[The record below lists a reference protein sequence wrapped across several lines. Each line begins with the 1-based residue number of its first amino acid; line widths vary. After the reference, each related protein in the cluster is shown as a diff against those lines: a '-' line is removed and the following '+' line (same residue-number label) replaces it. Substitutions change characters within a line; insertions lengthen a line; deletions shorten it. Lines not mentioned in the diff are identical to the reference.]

1 MEKQEKIKILYVDD
15 EINNLTGFK
24 ASFRMN
30 YTIMIAVNAT
40 DAMQHLSAHPDIRV
54 IFCDQRM
61 PGKTGVQFFEEI
73 RSRYPKP
80 IRILLTGY
88 TDIDSVIDSINLGN
102 VFRYVKKPWADDD
115 ILGAINEANKFY
127 ISNSLLAVKNEELQR
142 AYNELDKFS
151 YSVTHD
157 MRGPLLSILGA
168 IEAAQH
174 MDDIGEIR
182 KMLLMM
188 NDSVRNLDDFV
199 QSIHDYYNLNRG
211 ELEIKEIDFKEM
223 VDEQIKI
230 FNFTYLMSD
239 VRFKTNIIQK
249 EVFRGDSL
257 SIKLILNNLL
267 SNAFKYQRKEN
278 QNKQVDLNILV
289 ENGLAAIDVID
300 NGVGIAENYL
310 GDIFNM
316 FFRANTQSVGSGF
329 GLYNVNAAVVKLN
342 GKITVN
348 SELNKGT
355 HFRVTIQNK

>member
-1 MEKQEKIKILYVDD
+1 
-15 EINNLTGFK
+15 
-24 ASFRMN
+24 
-30 YTIMIAVNAT
+30 MIAVNAT
-40 DAMQHLSAHPDIRV
+40 DAMQHLSSHPDIRV

-127 ISNSLLAVKNEELQR
+127 VSNSLLAVKNEELQR

-157 MRGPLLSILGA
+157 MRGPLLSVLGA

-174 MDDIGEIR
+174 MDDITEIR
-182 KMLLMM
+182 KMLMM
-188 NDSVRNLDDFV
+188 MKDSVRNLDDFI

-211 ELEIKEIDFKEM
+211 ELEIKEIDFNEL
-223 VDEQIKI
+223 VEEQIKI

-239 VRFKTNIIQK
+239 VTFNTNIIQK
-249 EVFRGDSL
+249 ETFRGDVL
-257 SIKLILNNLL
+257 SVKLILNNLL
-267 SNAFKYQRKEN
+267 SNAFKYQRKD
-278 QNKQVDLNILV
+278 NKNKTVDLNILV
-289 ENGLAAIDVID
+289 ENGFAVIDVID

-316 FFRANTQSVGSGF
+316 FFRASTQDVGSGF
-329 GLYNVNAAVVKLN
+329 GLYNVKAAVTKLN
-342 GKITVN
+342 GKITVD
-348 SELNKGT
+348 SEINKGT
-355 HFRVTIQNK
+355 HFKVLVQNK

>member
-1 MEKQEKIKILYVDD
+1 VEKQEKIKILYVDD

-30 YTIMIAVNAT
+30 YNIMIAVNAT
-40 DAMQHLSAHPDIRV
+40 DAMQHLSSHPDIRV

-127 ISNSLLAVKNEELQR
+127 VSNSLLAVKNEELQR

-157 MRGPLLSILGA
+157 MRGPLLSVLGA

-174 MDDIGEIR
+174 MDDITEIR
-182 KMLLMM
+182 KMLMM
-188 NDSVRNLDDFV
+188 MKDSVRNLDDFI

-211 ELEIKEIDFKEM
+211 ELEIKEIDFKDLVE
-223 VDEQIKI
+223 EQIKI

-239 VRFKTNIIQK
+239 VAFNTNIIQK
-249 EVFRGDSL
+249 ETFRGDVL
-257 SIKLILNNLL
+257 SVKLILNNLL
-267 SNAFKYQRKEN
+267 SNAFKYQRKD
-278 QNKQVDLNILV
+278 NKNKTVDLNILV
-289 ENGLAAIDVID
+289 ENGFAVIDVID

-316 FFRANTQSVGSGF
+316 FFRASTQDVGSGF
-329 GLYNVNAAVVKLN
+329 GLYNVKAAVTKLN
-342 GKITVN
+342 GKITVD
-348 SELNKGT
+348 SEINKGT
-355 HFRVTIQNK
+355 HFKVLVQNK

>member
-1 MEKQEKIKILYVDD
+1 MEKVEKIKILYVDD

-24 ASFRMN
+24 ASFRIDYN
-30 YTIMIAVNAT
+30 IMIAVNAT
-40 DAMQHLSAHPDIRV
+40 DAMQHLNAHPDIRV

-102 VFRYVKKPWADDD
+102 VFRYVKKPWANDD
-115 ILGAINEANKFY
+115 ILSAINEANKFY
-127 ISNSLLAVKNEELQR
+127 ISNSLLAVKNEELQI

-174 MDDIGEIR
+174 MDDIAEIR

-188 NDSVRNLDDFV
+188 NDSVRNLDVFI

-211 ELEIKEIDFKEM
+211 ELEIKEIDFKAM

-239 VRFKTNIIQK
+239 VHFNTNIIQK
-249 EVFRGDSL
+249 EVFRGDVL
-257 SIKLILNNLL
+257 SIQLILNNLL

-278 QNKQVDLNILV
+278 HDKRVDLNILV
-289 ENGLAAIDVID
+289 EKGVATIDIID
-300 NGVGIAENYL
+300 NGVGIAESYL

-316 FFRANTQSVGSGF
+316 FFRASAQNVGSGF

-348 SELNKGT
+348 SNLNKGT
-355 HFRVTIQNK
+355 HFIVTIQNK

>member
-1 MEKQEKIKILYVDD
+1 VEKQEKIKILYVDD

-30 YTIMIAVNAT
+30 YNIMIAVNAT
-40 DAMQHLSAHPDIRV
+40 DAMQHLSSHPDIRV

-127 ISNSLLAVKNEELQR
+127 VSNSLLAVKNEELQR

-157 MRGPLLSILGA
+157 MRGPLLSVLGA

-174 MDDIGEIR
+174 MDDITEIR
-182 KMLLMM
+182 KMLMM
-188 NDSVRNLDDFV
+188 MKDSVRNLDDFI

-211 ELEIKEIDFKEM
+211 ELEIKEIDFNEL

-239 VRFKTNIIQK
+239 VTFNTNIIQK
-249 EVFRGDSL
+249 ETFRGDVL
-257 SIKLILNNLL
+257 SVKLILNNLL
-267 SNAFKYQRKEN
+267 SNAFKYQRKD
-278 QNKQVDLNILV
+278 NKNKTVNLNILV
-289 ENGLAAIDVID
+289 ENGYAVIDVID

-316 FFRANTQSVGSGF
+316 FFRASTQDVGSGF
-329 GLYNVNAAVVKLN
+329 GLYNVKAAVTKLN
-342 GKITVN
+342 GKITVD
-348 SELNKGT
+348 SEINKGT
-355 HFRVTIQNK
+355 HFKVLVQNK

>member
-1 MEKQEKIKILYVDD
+1 
-15 EINNLTGFK
+15 
-24 ASFRMN
+24 
-30 YTIMIAVNAT
+30 MIAVNAT
-40 DAMQHLSAHPDIRV
+40 DAMEHLNANPDIRV

-73 RSRYPKP
+73 RTRYPKP

-102 VFRYVKKPWADDD
+102 VFRYVKKPWTDAD

-127 ISNSLLAVKNEELQR
+127 VSNSLLAVKNEELQR

-174 MDDIGEIR
+174 MENISEIR
-182 KMLLMM
+182 DMLLMM
-188 NDSVRNLDDFV
+188 KNSVRNLDDFI

-211 ELEIKEIDFKEM
+211 ELELKQIDFKEL
-223 VDEQIKI
+223 VEEQIRI
-230 FNFTYLMSD
+230 FSFTYLVSD
-239 VRFKTNIIQK
+239 VKFNTSIVQK
-249 EVFRGDSL
+249 ETFRGDEL

-267 SNAFKYQRKEN
+267 SNAFKYQKKEN
-278 QNKQVDLNILV
+278 KDKLVDLNILV
-289 ENGLAAIDVID
+289 ENGSALIEVSD
-300 NGVGIAENYL
+300 NGVGIAKNLQE
-310 GDIFNM
+310 DIFNM
-316 FFRANTQSVGSGF
+316 FFRASSQEVGSGF
-329 GLYNVNAAVVKLN
+329 GLYNVKAAVSKLN
-342 GKITVN
+342 GKITVD

-355 HFRVTIQNK
+355 CFRVTIQNK

>member
-1 MEKQEKIKILYVDD
+1 
-15 EINNLTGFK
+15 
-24 ASFRMN
+24 
-30 YTIMIAVNAT
+30 MIAVNAT
-40 DAMQHLSAHPDIRV
+40 DAMQHLNSHPDIRV

-88 TDIDSVIDSINLGN
+88 SDIDSVIDSINLGN
-102 VFRYVKKPWADDD
+102 VFRYVKKPWNDAD

-127 ISNSLLAVKNEELQR
+127 VSNSLLAVQNEELQK

-174 MDDIGEIR
+174 MDDISEIR
-182 KMLLMM
+182 EMLMLMK
-188 NDSVRNLDDFV
+188 DSVRNLDDFI

-211 ELEIKEIDFKEM
+211 ELEIREIDFNEM
-223 VDEQIKI
+223 VNEQTKI

-239 VRFKTNIIQK
+239 VKFNTTINQK
-249 EVFRGDSL
+249 ETFRGDEL

-278 QNKQVDLNILV
+278 KEKLVDLNILV
-289 ENGLAAIDVID
+289 ENGMAVIEVAD
-300 NGVGIAENYL
+300 NGVGIAENFL

-316 FFRANTQSVGSGF
+316 FFRASSHEVGSGF
-329 GLYNVNAAVVKLN
+329 GLYNVKAAVTKLN
-342 GKITVN
+342 GKITVD
-348 SELNKGT
+348 SEINKGT
-355 HFRVTIQNK
+355 RFKVTIQNK

>member
-24 ASFRMN
+24 ASFRIN
-30 YTIMIAVNAT
+30 YNVMIAVNAT
-40 DAMQHLSAHPDIRV
+40 DALEHLNSHPDIRV

-61 PGKTGVQFFEEI
+61 PGKTGVQFFEEV

-88 TDIDSVIDSINLGN
+88 ADIDSVIDSINLGN
-102 VFRYVKKPWADDD
+102 VFRYVKKPWKDAD
-115 ILGAINEANKFY
+115 ILAAINEANKFY
-127 ISNSLLAVKNEELQR
+127 VSNSLLAVKNDELQK

-168 IEAAQH
+168 VEAAQH
-174 MDDIGEIR
+174 MDDISEIR

-188 NDSVRNLDDFV
+188 KESVRNLDDFI

-211 ELEIKEIDFKEM
+211 ELEIKEINFNEI
-223 VDEQIKI
+223 VGEQAKI
-230 FNFTYLMSD
+230 FNFTYLVSD
-239 VRFKTNIIQK
+239 VKFNTIIEQK
-249 EVFRGDSL
+249 ETFRGDEV

-267 SNAFKYQRKEN
+267 SNAFKYQKKEN
-278 QNKQVDLNILV
+278 KEKLVDLKILV
-289 ENGLAAIDVID
+289 ENGKAILEVID
-300 NGVGIAENYL
+300 NGVGIDQNYI

-316 FFRANTQSVGSGF
+316 FFRASSQEVGSGF
-329 GLYNVNAAVVKLN
+329 GLYNVKAAVTKLN

-355 HFRVTIQNK
+355 SFKVTIQNK

>member
-30 YTIMIAVNAT
+30 YNIMIAVNAT
-40 DAMQHLSAHPDIRV
+40 DAMQHLSSHPDIRV

-80 IRILLTGY
+80 IRILLTGF

-102 VFRYVKKPWADDD
+102 IFRYVKKPWADDD

-127 ISNSLLAVKNEELQR
+127 VSNSLLAVKNEELQR

-157 MRGPLLSILGA
+157 MRGPLLSVLGA

-174 MDDIGEIR
+174 MDDITEIR
-182 KMLLMM
+182 KMLMM
-188 NDSVRNLDDFV
+188 MKDSVRNLDDFI

-211 ELEIKEIDFKEM
+211 ELEIKEIDFKEL
-223 VDEQIKI
+223 VEEQIKI

-239 VRFKTNIIQK
+239 VAFNTNIIQK
-249 EVFRGDSL
+249 ETFRGDVL
-257 SIKLILNNLL
+257 SVKLILNNLL
-267 SNAFKYQRKEN
+267 SNAFKYQRKD
-278 QNKQVDLNILV
+278 NKNKTVDLNILV
-289 ENGLAAIDVID
+289 ENGFAVIDVID

-316 FFRANTQSVGSGF
+316 FFRASTQDVGSGF
-329 GLYNVNAAVVKLN
+329 GLYNVKAAVTKLN
-342 GKITVN
+342 GKITVD
-348 SELNKGT
+348 SEINKGT
-355 HFRVTIQNK
+355 HFKVLVQNK

>member
-30 YTIMIAVNAT
+30 YNIMIAVNAT
-40 DAMQHLSAHPDIRV
+40 DAMQHLSSHPDIRV

-127 ISNSLLAVKNEELQR
+127 VSNSLLAVKNEELQR

-157 MRGPLLSILGA
+157 MRGPLLSVLGA

-174 MDDIGEIR
+174 MDDITEIR
-182 KMLLMM
+182 KMLMM
-188 NDSVRNLDDFV
+188 MKDSVRNLDDFI

-211 ELEIKEIDFKEM
+211 ELEIKEIDFNEL
-223 VDEQIKI
+223 VAEQINI

-239 VRFKTNIIQK
+239 VRFNTNIVQK
-249 EVFRGDSL
+249 ETFRGDIL
-257 SIKLILNNLL
+257 SVKLILNNLL

-278 QNKQVDLNILV
+278 KNKIVDLNILV
-289 ENGLAAIDVID
+289 ENGYAVIDVID
-300 NGVGIAENYL
+300 NGVGIAKNYL

-316 FFRANTQSVGSGF
+316 FFRASTQDVGSGF
-329 GLYNVNAAVVKLN
+329 GLYNVKAAVTKLN
-342 GKITVN
+342 GKITVD

-355 HFRVTIQNK
+355 HFKVLVQNK

>member
-1 MEKQEKIKILYVDD
+1 MEKQGKIKILYVDD

-30 YTIMIAVNAT
+30 YNIMIAVNAT
-40 DAMQHLSAHPDIRV
+40 DAMQHLSSHPDIRV

-127 ISNSLLAVKNEELQR
+127 VSNSLLAVKNEELQR

-157 MRGPLLSILGA
+157 MRGPLLSVLGA
-168 IEAAQH
+168 IDAAQH
-174 MDDIGEIR
+174 MDDITEIR

-188 NDSVRNLDDFV
+188 QDSVKNLDDFI

-211 ELEIKEIDFKEM
+211 ELEIKEIDFNEL
-223 VDEQIKI
+223 VEEQIKI
-230 FNFTYLMSD
+230 FNFTYLVSD
-239 VRFKTNIIQK
+239 VRFNTNIIQK
-249 EVFRGDSL
+249 EIFRGDVL

-267 SNAFKYQRKEN
+267 SNAFKYQRKDN
-278 QNKQVDLNILV
+278 PNKTVDLNILV
-289 ENGLAAIDVID
+289 ENGHAVIDVID
-300 NGVGIAENYL
+300 NGVGIAESYL

-316 FFRANTQSVGSGF
+316 FFRASTLDVGSGF
-329 GLYNVNAAVVKLN
+329 GLYNVKAAVTKLN
-342 GKITVN
+342 GKITVD
-348 SELNKGT
+348 SEINKGT
-355 HFRVTIQNK
+355 HFKVLVQNK

>member
-30 YTIMIAVNAT
+30 YNIMIAVNAT
-40 DAMQHLSAHPDIRV
+40 DAMQHLSSHPDIRV

-127 ISNSLLAVKNEELQR
+127 VSNSLLAVKNEELQR

-157 MRGPLLSILGA
+157 MRGPLLSVLGA
-168 IEAAQH
+168 IDAAQH
-174 MDDIGEIR
+174 MDDITEIR

-188 NDSVRNLDDFV
+188 QDSVKNLDDFI

-211 ELEIKEIDFKEM
+211 ELEIKEIDFNEL
-223 VDEQIKI
+223 VEEQIKI
-230 FNFTYLMSD
+230 FNFTYLVSD
-239 VRFKTNIIQK
+239 VRFNTNIIQK
-249 EVFRGDSL
+249 EIFRGDVL

-267 SNAFKYQRKEN
+267 SNAFKYQRKDN
-278 QNKQVDLNILV
+278 PNKTVDLNILV
-289 ENGLAAIDVID
+289 ENGHAVIDVID
-300 NGVGIAENYL
+300 NGVGIAESYL

-316 FFRANTQSVGSGF
+316 FFRASTQEVGSGF
-329 GLYNVNAAVVKLN
+329 GLYNVKAAVTKLN
-342 GKITVN
+342 GKITVD
-348 SELNKGT
+348 SEINKGT
-355 HFRVTIQNK
+355 HFKVLVQNK

>member
-30 YTIMIAVNAT
+30 YNIMIAVNAT
-40 DAMQHLSAHPDIRV
+40 DAMEHLNANPDIRV

-73 RSRYPKP
+73 RTRYPKP

-102 VFRYVKKPWADDD
+102 VFRYVKKPWTDAD

-127 ISNSLLAVKNEELQR
+127 VSNSLLAVKNEELQR

-174 MDDIGEIR
+174 MENISEIR
-182 KMLLMM
+182 DMLMM
-188 NDSVRNLDDFV
+188 MKNSVRNLDDFI

-211 ELEIKEIDFKEM
+211 ELEMKQIDFKEL
-223 VDEQIKI
+223 VEEQIRI
-230 FNFTYLMSD
+230 FSFTYLVSD
-239 VRFKTNIIQK
+239 VKFNTSIIQK
-249 EVFRGDSL
+249 ETFRGDEL

-267 SNAFKYQRKEN
+267 SNAFKYQKKEN
-278 QNKQVDLNILV
+278 KDKSVDLNILV
-289 ENGLAAIDVID
+289 ENGSAHIEVSD
-300 NGVGIAENYL
+300 NGVGIAENL
-310 GDIFNM
+310 QEDIFNM
-316 FFRANTQSVGSGF
+316 FFRASSQEVGSGF
-329 GLYNVNAAVVKLN
+329 GLYNVKAAVSKLN
-342 GKITVN
+342 GKITVD
-348 SELNKGT
+348 SKLNKGT
-355 HFRVTIQNK
+355 CFKVTIQNK

>member
-30 YTIMIAVNAT
+30 YNIMIAVNAT
-40 DAMQHLSAHPDIRV
+40 DAMQHLISHPDIRV

-102 VFRYVKKPWADDD
+102 VFRYVKKPWNDAD

-127 ISNSLLAVKNEELQR
+127 VSNSLLAVQNEELQK

-168 IEAAQH
+168 IEASQH
-174 MDDIGEIR
+174 VDEISEVR
-182 KMLLMM
+182 KMLMM
-188 NDSVRNLDDFV
+188 MKDSVRNLDDFI

-211 ELEIKEIDFKEM
+211 ELEIREIDFNEM
-223 VDEQIKI
+223 VDEQTRI
-230 FNFTYLMSD
+230 FNFTYLLSD
-239 VRFKTNIIQK
+239 VRFITTISQK
-249 EVFRGDSL
+249 ETFRGDES

-267 SNAFKYQRKEN
+267 SNAFKYQRKDN
-278 QNKQVDLNILV
+278 NNKEVYLNILV
-289 ENGLAAIDVID
+289 ENGVAIIEVAD

-316 FFRANTQSVGSGF
+316 FFRASAQEVGSGF
-329 GLYNVNAAVVKLN
+329 GLYNVKAAVTKLN
-342 GKITVN
+342 GKITVD
-348 SELNKGT
+348 SEINKGT
-355 HFRVTIQNK
+355 SFKVTIQNK

>member
-1 MEKQEKIKILYVDD
+1 VEKQEKIKILYVDD

-30 YTIMIAVNAT
+30 YNIMIAVNAT
-40 DAMQHLSAHPDIRV
+40 DAMQHLSSHPDIRV

-127 ISNSLLAVKNEELQR
+127 VSNSLLAVKNEELQR

-157 MRGPLLSILGA
+157 MRGPLLSVLGA
-168 IEAAQH
+168 IDAAQH
-174 MDDIGEIR
+174 MDDITEIR

-188 NDSVRNLDDFV
+188 QDSVKNLDDFI

-211 ELEIKEIDFKEM
+211 ELEIKEIDFNEL
-223 VDEQIKI
+223 VEEQIKI
-230 FNFTYLMSD
+230 FNFTYLVSD
-239 VRFKTNIIQK
+239 VRFNTNIIQK
-249 EVFRGDSL
+249 EIFRGDVL

-267 SNAFKYQRKEN
+267 SNAFKYQRKDN
-278 QNKQVDLNILV
+278 PNKTVDLNILV
-289 ENGLAAIDVID
+289 ENGHAVIDVID
-300 NGVGIAENYL
+300 NGVGIAESYL

-316 FFRANTQSVGSGF
+316 FFRASTQEVGSGF
-329 GLYNVNAAVVKLN
+329 GLYNVKAAVTKLN
-342 GKITVN
+342 GKITVD
-348 SELNKGT
+348 SEINKGT
-355 HFRVTIQNK
+355 HFKVLVQNK

>member
-1 MEKQEKIKILYVDD
+1 
-15 EINNLTGFK
+15 
-24 ASFRMN
+24 
-30 YTIMIAVNAT
+30 MIAVNAT
-40 DAMQHLSAHPDIRV
+40 DAMQHLNSHPDIRV

-88 TDIDSVIDSINLGN
+88 SDIDSVIDSINLGN
-102 VFRYVKKPWADDD
+102 VFRYVKKPWNDAD

-127 ISNSLLAVKNEELQR
+127 VSNSLLAVQNEELQK

-174 MDDIGEIR
+174 MNDISEIR
-182 KMLLMM
+182 EMLMLMK
-188 NDSVRNLDDFV
+188 DSVRNLDDFI

-211 ELEIKEIDFKEM
+211 ELEIREIDFNEM
-223 VDEQIKI
+223 VNEQTKI
-230 FNFTYLMSD
+230 FNFTYLVSD
-239 VRFKTNIIQK
+239 VKFNTTINQK
-249 EVFRGDSL
+249 ETFRGDEL

-278 QNKQVDLNILV
+278 KEKLVDLNILV
-289 ENGLAAIDVID
+289 ENGMAVIEVAD
-300 NGVGIAENYL
+300 NGVGIAENFL

-316 FFRANTQSVGSGF
+316 FFRASSHEVGSGF
-329 GLYNVNAAVVKLN
+329 GLYNVKAAVTKLN
-342 GKITVN
+342 GKITVD
-348 SELNKGT
+348 SEINKGT
-355 HFRVTIQNK
+355 QFKVTIQNK

>member
-1 MEKQEKIKILYVDD
+1 
-15 EINNLTGFK
+15 
-24 ASFRMN
+24 
-30 YTIMIAVNAT
+30 MIAVNAT
-40 DAMQHLSAHPDIRV
+40 DAMQHLNSHPDIRV

-88 TDIDSVIDSINLGN
+88 SDINSVIDSINLGN
-102 VFRYVKKPWADDD
+102 VFRYVKKPWNDAD

-127 ISNSLLAVKNEELQR
+127 VSNSLLAVQNEELQK

-174 MDDIGEIR
+174 MNEISEIR
-182 KMLLMM
+182 EMLMLMK
-188 NDSVRNLDDFV
+188 DSVRNLDDFI

-211 ELEIKEIDFKEM
+211 ELEIKEIDFNEM
-223 VDEQIKI
+223 VNEQTKI
-230 FNFTYLMSD
+230 FNFTYLVSD
-239 VRFKTNIIQK
+239 VKFNTTINQK
-249 EVFRGDSL
+249 ETFRGDEL

-278 QNKQVDLNILV
+278 KEKLVDLNILV
-289 ENGLAAIDVID
+289 ENGMAVIEVAD
-300 NGVGIAENYL
+300 NGVGIAENFL

-316 FFRANTQSVGSGF
+316 FFRASSHEVGSGF
-329 GLYNVNAAVVKLN
+329 GLYNVKAAVTKLN
-342 GKITVN
+342 GKITVD
-348 SELNKGT
+348 SEINKGT
-355 HFRVTIQNK
+355 RFKVTIQNK

>member
-1 MEKQEKIKILYVDD
+1 VEKQEKIKILYVDD

-30 YTIMIAVNAT
+30 YNIMIAVNAT
-40 DAMQHLSAHPDIRV
+40 DAMQHLSSHPDIRV

-80 IRILLTGY
+80 IRILLTGF

-102 VFRYVKKPWADDD
+102 IFRYVKKPWADDD

-127 ISNSLLAVKNEELQR
+127 VSNSLLAVKNEELQR
-142 AYNELDKFS
+142 AYDELDKFS

-157 MRGPLLSILGA
+157 MRGPLLSVLGA

-174 MDDIGEIR
+174 MDDITEIR
-182 KMLLMM
+182 KMLMM
-188 NDSVRNLDDFV
+188 MQDSVRNLDDFI

-211 ELEIKEIDFKEM
+211 ELEIKEIDFNEL
-223 VDEQIKI
+223 VEEQIKI

-239 VRFKTNIIQK
+239 VAFNTNIIQK
-249 EVFRGDSL
+249 ETFRGDIL
-257 SIKLILNNLL
+257 SVKLILNNLL
-267 SNAFKYQRKEN
+267 SNAFKYQRKD
-278 QNKQVDLNILV
+278 NKNKKVDLNILV
-289 ENGLAAIDVID
+289 ENGFATIDVID
-300 NGVGIAENYL
+300 NGVGISENYL

-316 FFRANTQSVGSGF
+316 FFRASTQDVGSGF
-329 GLYNVNAAVVKLN
+329 GLYNVKAAVTKLN
-342 GKITVN
+342 GKITVD
-348 SELNKGT
+348 SVINKGT
-355 HFRVTIQNK
+355 HFKVLVQNK

>member
-24 ASFRMN
+24 ASFRIN
-30 YTIMIAVNAT
+30 YNIMIAVNAT
-40 DAMQHLSAHPDIRV
+40 DAMEHLNSHPDIRV

-88 TDIDSVIDSINLGN
+88 SDIDSVIDSINLGN
-102 VFRYVKKPWADDD
+102 VFRYVKKPWKDAD
-115 ILGAINEANKFY
+115 ILAAINEANKFY
-127 ISNSLLAVKNEELQR
+127 VSNSLLAVKNEELQK

-168 IEAAQH
+168 VEAAQH
-174 MDDIGEIR
+174 MEDITEIR
-182 KMLLMM
+182 KMLLLMKE
-188 NDSVRNLDDFV
+188 SVRNLDDFI

-211 ELEIKEIDFKEM
+211 ELEIKEIDFKEI
-223 VDEQIKI
+223 VDEQIRI
-230 FNFTYLMSD
+230 FNFTYLVSD
-239 VRFKTNIIQK
+239 VKFSKSIEQK
-249 EVFRGDSL
+249 ETFRGDDV

-267 SNAFKYQRKEN
+267 SNAFKYQKKEN
-278 QNKQVDLNILV
+278 KEKLVELKILV
-289 ENGLAAIDVID
+289 ENGKAVIEVID
-300 NGVGIAENYL
+300 NGVGIDQNYI

-316 FFRANTQSVGSGF
+316 FFRASSQEVGSGF
-329 GLYNVNAAVVKLN
+329 GLYNVKAAVIKLN
-342 GKITVN
+342 GKIDVD
-348 SELNKGT
+348 SEINKGT
-355 HFRVTIQNK
+355 RFRVVIQNK

>member
-1 MEKQEKIKILYVDD
+1 MEKQDKIKILYVDD

-30 YTIMIAVNAT
+30 YNIMIAVNAI
-40 DAMQHLSAHPDIRV
+40 DAMEHLNSNPDIRV

-102 VFRYVKKPWADDD
+102 VFRYVKKPWTDAD

-127 ISNSLLAVKNEELQR
+127 VSNSLLAVKNEELQR

-174 MDDIGEIR
+174 MENISEIR
-182 KMLLMM
+182 DMLMM
-188 NDSVRNLDDFV
+188 MKTSVRNLDDFIR
-199 QSIHDYYNLNRG
+199 SIHDYYNLNRG
-211 ELEIKEIDFKEM
+211 ELEIKQIDFKELAE
-223 VDEQIKI
+223 EQIRI
-230 FNFTYLMSD
+230 FSFTYLVSD
-239 VRFKTNIIQK
+239 VKFNTSIIQK
-249 EVFRGDSL
+249 ETFRGDEL

-267 SNAFKYQRKEN
+267 SNAFKYQKKD
-278 QNKQVDLNILV
+278 NKDKFVDLNILV
-289 ENGLAAIDVID
+289 ENGSAIIEVSD
-300 NGVGIAENYL
+300 NGVGIAENLL

-316 FFRANTQSVGSGF
+316 FFRASSHEVGSGF
-329 GLYNVNAAVVKLN
+329 GLYNVKVAVTKLN
-342 GKITVN
+342 GKITVD

-355 HFRVTIQNK
+355 CFKVTIQNK

>member
-1 MEKQEKIKILYVDD
+1 VEKQEKIKILYVDD

-30 YTIMIAVNAT
+30 YNIMIAVNAT
-40 DAMQHLSAHPDIRV
+40 DAMQHLSSHPDIRV

-127 ISNSLLAVKNEELQR
+127 VSNSLLAVKNEELQR

-157 MRGPLLSILGA
+157 MRGPLLSVLGA

-174 MDDIGEIR
+174 MDDITEIR

-188 NDSVRNLDDFV
+188 KDSVRNLDDFI

-211 ELEIKEIDFKEM
+211 ELEIKEIDFKEL
-223 VDEQIKI
+223 VEEQIKI

-239 VRFKTNIIQK
+239 VTFNTNIIQK
-249 EVFRGDSL
+249 ETFRGDVL
-257 SIKLILNNLL
+257 SVKLILNNLL
-267 SNAFKYQRKEN
+267 SNAFKYQRKD
-278 QNKQVDLNILV
+278 NKNKTVDLNIMV
-289 ENGLAAIDVID
+289 ENGYAVIDVID

-316 FFRANTQSVGSGF
+316 FFRASTQDVGSGF
-329 GLYNVNAAVVKLN
+329 GLYNVKAAVTKLN
-342 GKITVN
+342 GKITVD
-348 SELNKGT
+348 SKINKGT
-355 HFRVTIQNK
+355 HFKVLVQNK

>member
-30 YTIMIAVNAT
+30 YNIMIAVNAT
-40 DAMQHLSAHPDIRV
+40 DAMQHLSSHPDIRV

-127 ISNSLLAVKNEELQR
+127 VSNSLLAVKNEELQR

-157 MRGPLLSILGA
+157 MRGPLLSVLGA

-174 MDDIGEIR
+174 MDDITEIR
-182 KMLLMM
+182 KMLMM
-188 NDSVRNLDDFV
+188 MKDSVRNLDDFI

-211 ELEIKEIDFKEM
+211 ELEIKEIDFNEL
-223 VDEQIKI
+223 VEEQIKI

-239 VRFKTNIIQK
+239 VTFNTNIIQK
-249 EVFRGDSL
+249 ETFRGDVL
-257 SIKLILNNLL
+257 SVKLILNNLL
-267 SNAFKYQRKEN
+267 SNAFKYQRKD
-278 QNKQVDLNILV
+278 NKNKTVDLNIMV
-289 ENGLAAIDVID
+289 ENGYAVIDVID

-316 FFRANTQSVGSGF
+316 FFRASTQDVGSGF
-329 GLYNVNAAVVKLN
+329 GLYNVKAAVTKLN
-342 GKITVN
+342 GKITVD

-355 HFRVTIQNK
+355 HFKVLVQNK

>member
-1 MEKQEKIKILYVDD
+1 
-15 EINNLTGFK
+15 
-24 ASFRMN
+24 
-30 YTIMIAVNAT
+30 MIAVNAI
-40 DAMQHLSAHPDIRV
+40 DAMEHLNSNPDIRV

-102 VFRYVKKPWADDD
+102 VFRYVKKPWTDAD

-127 ISNSLLAVKNEELQR
+127 VSNSLLAVKNEELQR

-174 MDDIGEIR
+174 MENISEIR
-182 KMLLMM
+182 DMLMM
-188 NDSVRNLDDFV
+188 MKTSVRNLDDFI

-211 ELEIKEIDFKEM
+211 ELEIKQIDFKEL
-223 VDEQIKI
+223 VEEQIRI
-230 FNFTYLMSD
+230 FSFTYLVSD
-239 VRFKTNIIQK
+239 VKFNTSIIQK
-249 EVFRGDSL
+249 ETFRGDEL

-267 SNAFKYQRKEN
+267 SNAFKYQKKD
-278 QNKQVDLNILV
+278 NKDKFVDLNILV
-289 ENGLAAIDVID
+289 ENGSAIIEVSD
-300 NGVGIAENYL
+300 NGVGIAENLL

-316 FFRANTQSVGSGF
+316 FFRASSHEVGSGF
-329 GLYNVNAAVVKLN
+329 GLYNVKVAVTKLN
-342 GKITVN
+342 GKITVD

-355 HFRVTIQNK
+355 CFRVTIQNK

>member
-24 ASFRMN
+24 ASFRISYN
-30 YTIMIAVNAT
+30 IMIAVNAT
-40 DAMQHLSAHPDIRV
+40 DAMEHLNSHPDIRV

-88 TDIDSVIDSINLGN
+88 ADIDSVIDSINLGN
-102 VFRYVKKPWADDD
+102 VFRYVKKPWKDAD

-127 ISNSLLAVKNEELQR
+127 VSNSLLAVKNEELQK

-168 IEAAQH
+168 VEAAQH
-174 MDDIGEIR
+174 MEEISEIR

-188 NDSVRNLDDFV
+188 KESVKNLDDFI

-211 ELEIKEIDFKEM
+211 ELEIKEIDFNEI
-223 VDEQIKI
+223 VGEQTKI
-230 FNFTYLMSD
+230 FNFTYLVSD
-239 VRFKTNIIQK
+239 VKFNTSIEQK
-249 EVFRGDSL
+249 ETFRGDEV

-267 SNAFKYQRKEN
+267 SNAFKYQKRD
-278 QNKQVDLNILV
+278 NKDKLVDLKILV
-289 ENGLAAIDVID
+289 ENGKAVLEVSD
-300 NGVGIAENYL
+300 NGVGIDQNHI

-316 FFRANTQSVGSGF
+316 FFRASSQEVGSGF
-329 GLYNVNAAVVKLN
+329 GLYNVKAAVTKLN
-342 GKITVN
+342 GEITVI
-348 SELNKGT
+348 SEINKGT
-355 HFRVTIQNK
+355 SFKVTIQNK

>member
-1 MEKQEKIKILYVDD
+1 
-15 EINNLTGFK
+15 
-24 ASFRMN
+24 
-30 YTIMIAVNAT
+30 MIAVNAT
-40 DAMQHLSAHPDIRV
+40 DAMQHLNSHPDIRV

-88 TDIDSVIDSINLGN
+88 SDIDSVIDSINLGN
-102 VFRYVKKPWADDD
+102 VFRYVKKPWSDAD

-127 ISNSLLAVKNEELQR
+127 VSNSLLAVQNEELQK

-174 MDDIGEIR
+174 MDDISEIR
-182 KMLLMM
+182 EMLMLMK
-188 NDSVRNLDDFV
+188 DSVRNLDDFI

-211 ELEIKEIDFKEM
+211 ELEIREIDFNEM
-223 VDEQIKI
+223 VNEQTKI

-239 VRFKTNIIQK
+239 VKFNTTINQK
-249 EVFRGDSL
+249 ETFRGDEL

-278 QNKQVDLNILV
+278 KEKLVDLNILV
-289 ENGLAAIDVID
+289 ENGMAVIEVAD
-300 NGVGIAENYL
+300 NGVGIAENFL

-316 FFRANTQSVGSGF
+316 FFRASSHEVGSGF
-329 GLYNVNAAVVKLN
+329 GLYNVKAAVTKLN
-342 GKITVN
+342 GKITVD
-348 SELNKGT
+348 SEINKGT
-355 HFRVTIQNK
+355 RFKVTIQNK

>member
-24 ASFRMN
+24 ASFRMSYN
-30 YTIMIAVNAT
+30 IMIAVNAT
-40 DAMQHLSAHPDIRV
+40 DAMEHLNSHPDIRV

-88 TDIDSVIDSINLGN
+88 ADVESVIDSINLGN
-102 VFRYVKKPWADDD
+102 VFRYVKKPWKDAD
-115 ILGAINEANKFY
+115 ILGAIHEANKFY
-127 ISNSLLAVKNEELQR
+127 ISNSLLAVKNEELQK

-174 MDDIGEIR
+174 IDDITEIR
-182 KMLLMM
+182 KMLTMM
-188 NDSVRNLDDFV
+188 KDSVRNLDDFIKSV
-199 QSIHDYYNLNRG
+199 HDYYNLNRG
-211 ELEIKEIDFKEM
+211 ELEIKEIDFNEI
-223 VDEQIKI
+223 VEEQIRI
-230 FNFTYLMSD
+230 FNFTYLVSD
-239 VRFKTNIIQK
+239 VEFRTSIEQK
-249 EVFRGDSL
+249 ETFRGDEV

-267 SNAFKYQRKEN
+267 SNAFKYQKRDHKG
-278 QNKQVDLNILV
+278 KFVDLKILV
-289 ENGLAAIDVID
+289 ENGKAVIEITD
-300 NGVGIAENYL
+300 NGVGIDKNYV

-316 FFRANTQSVGSGF
+316 FFRASAQEVGSGF
-329 GLYNVNAAVVKLN
+329 GLYNVKAAVTKLN
-342 GKITVN
+342 GKITVD
-348 SELNKGT
+348 SEINKGT
-355 HFRVTIQNK
+355 SFKVTIQNK

>member
-1 MEKQEKIKILYVDD
+1 
-15 EINNLTGFK
+15 
-24 ASFRMN
+24 
-30 YTIMIAVNAT
+30 MIAVNAT
-40 DAMQHLSAHPDIRV
+40 DAMQHLNSHPDIRV

-88 TDIDSVIDSINLGN
+88 SDIDSVIDSINLGN
-102 VFRYVKKPWADDD
+102 VFRYVKKPWNDAD

-127 ISNSLLAVKNEELQR
+127 VSNSLLAVQNEELQK

-174 MDDIGEIR
+174 MDDISEIR
-182 KMLLMM
+182 EMLMLMK
-188 NDSVRNLDDFV
+188 DSVRNLDDFI

-211 ELEIKEIDFKEM
+211 ELEIREIDFNEM
-223 VDEQIKI
+223 VNEQTKI

-239 VRFKTNIIQK
+239 VKFNTTINQK
-249 EVFRGDSL
+249 ETFRGDEL

-278 QNKQVDLNILV
+278 KEKMVDLNILV
-289 ENGLAAIDVID
+289 ENGMAVIEVAD
-300 NGVGIAENYL
+300 NGVGIAENFL

-316 FFRANTQSVGSGF
+316 FFRASSHEVGSGF
-329 GLYNVNAAVVKLN
+329 GLYNVKAAVTKLN
-342 GKITVN
+342 GKITVD
-348 SELNKGT
+348 SEINKGT
-355 HFRVTIQNK
+355 RFKVTIQNK

>member
-1 MEKQEKIKILYVDD
+1 
-15 EINNLTGFK
+15 
-24 ASFRMN
+24 
-30 YTIMIAVNAT
+30 MIAVNAI
-40 DAMQHLSAHPDIRV
+40 DAMEHLNSNPDIRV

-102 VFRYVKKPWADDD
+102 VFRYVKKPWTDAD

-127 ISNSLLAVKNEELQR
+127 VSNSLLAVKNEELQR

-174 MDDIGEIR
+174 MENISEIR
-182 KMLLMM
+182 DMLMM
-188 NDSVRNLDDFV
+188 MKTSVRNLDDFI

-211 ELEIKEIDFKEM
+211 ELEIKQIDFKEL
-223 VDEQIKI
+223 VEEQIRI
-230 FNFTYLMSD
+230 FSFTYLVSD
-239 VRFKTNIIQK
+239 VKFNTSIIQK
-249 EVFRGDSL
+249 ETFRGDEL

-267 SNAFKYQRKEN
+267 SNAFKYQKKD
-278 QNKQVDLNILV
+278 NKDKFVDLNILV
-289 ENGLAAIDVID
+289 ENGSAIIEVSD
-300 NGVGIAENYL
+300 NGVGIAENLL

-316 FFRANTQSVGSGF
+316 FFRANSHEVGSGF
-329 GLYNVNAAVVKLN
+329 GLYNVKVAVTKLN
-342 GKITVN
+342 GKITVD

-355 HFRVTIQNK
+355 CFRVTIQNK

>member
-1 MEKQEKIKILYVDD
+1 
-15 EINNLTGFK
+15 
-24 ASFRMN
+24 MN
-30 YTIMIAVNAT
+30 FNVMIAVNAT
-40 DAMQHLSAHPDIRV
+40 DALEHLNSHPDIRV

-88 TDIDSVIDSINLGN
+88 ADIESVIDSINLGN
-102 VFRYVKKPWADDD
+102 VFRYVKKPWKEAD
-115 ILGAINEANKFY
+115 ILAAINEANKFY
-127 ISNSLLAVKNEELQR
+127 VSNSLLAVKNEELQK

-174 MDDIGEIR
+174 MEDIVEIR

-188 NDSVRNLDDFV
+188 KQSVKNLDDFIT
-199 QSIHDYYNLNRG
+199 SIHAYYNLNRG
-211 ELEIKEIDFKEM
+211 ELEIHQIDFKEI
-223 VDEQIKI
+223 VDEQVRI
-230 FNFTYLMSD
+230 FNFTYLVSD
-239 VRFKTNIIQK
+239 VRFTTSIHQK
-249 EVFRGDSL
+249 EVFRGDEV

-267 SNAFKYQRKEN
+267 SNAFKYQRKD
-278 QNKQVDLNILV
+278 NKDKMVNLSITV
-289 ENGLAAIDVID
+289 ENGTAVIEVKD
-300 NGVGIAENYL
+300 NGVGIDPNHI

-316 FFRANTQSVGSGF
+316 FFRANSNEVGSGF
-329 GLYNVNAAVVKLN
+329 GLYNVKAAVSKLN
-342 GKITVN
+342 GIITVD

-355 HFRVTIQNK
+355 HFKVVIQNK

>member
-1 MEKQEKIKILYVDD
+1 
-15 EINNLTGFK
+15 
-24 ASFRMN
+24 
-30 YTIMIAVNAT
+30 MIAVNAT
-40 DAMQHLSAHPDIRV
+40 DAMQHLSSHPDIRV

-88 TDIDSVIDSINLGN
+88 SDIDSVIDSINLGN
-102 VFRYVKKPWADDD
+102 VFRYVKKPWNDTD

-127 ISNSLLAVKNEELQR
+127 ISNSLLAVQNEELQK

-174 MDDIGEIR
+174 MDNMSEIR
-182 KMLLMM
+182 EMLMLMK
-188 NDSVRNLDDFV
+188 DSVRNLDDFI

-211 ELEIKEIDFKEM
+211 ELEIREIDFNEI
-223 VDEQIKI
+223 VNEQTKI

-239 VRFKTNIIQK
+239 VKFNTTIIQK
-249 EVFRGDSL
+249 ETFRGDEL

-278 QNKQVDLNILV
+278 KEKLVDLQILV
-289 ENGLAAIDVID
+289 ENGMAVIEVAD
-300 NGVGIAENYL
+300 NGVGIAENFL

-316 FFRANTQSVGSGF
+316 FFRASSHEVGSGF
-329 GLYNVNAAVVKLN
+329 GLYNVKAAVTKLN
-342 GKITVN
+342 GKITVD
-348 SELNKGT
+348 SEINKGT
-355 HFRVTIQNK
+355 RFKVTIKNK

>member
-1 MEKQEKIKILYVDD
+1 
-15 EINNLTGFK
+15 
-24 ASFRMN
+24 
-30 YTIMIAVNAT
+30 MIAVNAT
-40 DAMQHLSAHPDIRV
+40 DAMQHLSSHPDIRV

-127 ISNSLLAVKNEELQR
+127 VSNSLLAVKNEELQR

-157 MRGPLLSILGA
+157 MRGPLLSVLGA

-174 MDDIGEIR
+174 MDDITEIR
-182 KMLLMM
+182 KMLMM
-188 NDSVRNLDDFV
+188 MKDSVRNLDDFI

-211 ELEIKEIDFKEM
+211 ELEIKEIDFNEL
-223 VDEQIKI
+223 VEEQIKI

-239 VRFKTNIIQK
+239 VTFNTNIIQK
-249 EVFRGDSL
+249 ETFRGDVL
-257 SIKLILNNLL
+257 SVKLILNNLL
-267 SNAFKYQRKEN
+267 SNAFKYQRKD
-278 QNKQVDLNILV
+278 NKNKTVDLNILV
-289 ENGLAAIDVID
+289 ENGYAVIDVID

-316 FFRANTQSVGSGF
+316 FFRASTQDVGSGF
-329 GLYNVNAAVVKLN
+329 GLYNVKAAVTKLN
-342 GKITVN
+342 GKITVD

-355 HFRVTIQNK
+355 HFKVLVQNK

>member
-1 MEKQEKIKILYVDD
+1 VEKQEKIKILYVDD

-30 YTIMIAVNAT
+30 YNIMIAVNAT
-40 DAMQHLSAHPDIRV
+40 DAMEHLNSHPDIRV

-88 TDIDSVIDSINLGN
+88 ADIESVIDSINLGN
-102 VFRYVKKPWADDD
+102 VFRYVKKPWKDAD
-115 ILGAINEANKFY
+115 ILAAINEANKFY
-127 ISNSLLAVKNEELQR
+127 VSNSLLAVKNEELQR

-168 IEAAQH
+168 VEAAQH
-174 MDDIGEIR
+174 MDDISEIR

-188 NDSVRNLDDFV
+188 KESVRNLDDFI

-211 ELEIKEIDFKEM
+211 ELEIQEIDFKEI
-223 VDEQIKI
+223 VNEQTRI

-239 VRFKTNIIQK
+239 VRFETTIEQK
-249 EVFRGDSL
+249 ETFRGDEI

-267 SNAFKYQRKEN
+267 SNAFKYQKKEN
-278 QNKQVDLNILV
+278 KDKLVELKILV
-289 ENGLAAIDVID
+289 ENGKAIIEVKD
-300 NGVGIAENYL
+300 NGVGIDQNYI

-316 FFRANTQSVGSGF
+316 FFRASSQEVGSGF
-329 GLYNVNAAVVKLN
+329 GLYNVKAAVTKLN
-342 GKITVN
+342 GKITVD
-348 SELNKGT
+348 SEINKGT
-355 HFRVTIQNK
+355 CFQVFIQNK

>member
-1 MEKQEKIKILYVDD
+1 VEKQEKIKILYVDD

-30 YTIMIAVNAT
+30 YNIMIAVNAT
-40 DAMQHLSAHPDIRV
+40 DAMQHLSSHPDIRV

-127 ISNSLLAVKNEELQR
+127 VSNSLLAVKNEELQR

-157 MRGPLLSILGA
+157 MRGPLLSVLGA

-174 MDDIGEIR
+174 MDDITEIR
-182 KMLLMM
+182 KMLMM
-188 NDSVRNLDDFV
+188 MKDSVRNLDDFI

-211 ELEIKEIDFKEM
+211 ELEIKEIDFNEL
-223 VDEQIKI
+223 VEEQIKI

-239 VRFKTNIIQK
+239 VTFNTNIIQK
-249 EVFRGDSL
+249 ETFRGDVL
-257 SIKLILNNLL
+257 SVKLILNNLL

-278 QNKQVDLNILV
+278 KNKTVDLNILV
-289 ENGLAAIDVID
+289 ENGFAVIDVID

-316 FFRANTQSVGSGF
+316 FFRASTQDVGSGF
-329 GLYNVNAAVVKLN
+329 GLYNVKAAVTKLN
-342 GKITVN
+342 GKITVD
-348 SELNKGT
+348 SEINKGT
-355 HFRVTIQNK
+355 HFKVLVQNK

>member
-1 MEKQEKIKILYVDD
+1 MEKQEKIKVLYVDD

-30 YTIMIAVNAT
+30 YNIMVAVNAT
-40 DAMQHLSAHPDIRV
+40 DAMEHLNSNPDIRV
-54 IFCDQRM
+54 ILCDQRM
-61 PGKTGVQFFEEI
+61 PGKTGVQFFDEI

-102 VFRYVKKPWADDD
+102 IFRYIKKPWTDAD
-115 ILGAINEANKFY
+115 IVGAINEANKFY
-127 ISNSLLAVKNEELQR
+127 VSNSLLAVKNEELER

-174 MDDIGEIR
+174 MDNISEIR
-182 KMLLMM
+182 DMLMM
-188 NDSVRNLDDFV
+188 MKTSVRNLDDFI

-211 ELEIKEIDFKEM
+211 ELEIKQIDFKEL
-223 VDEQIKI
+223 VDEQIRI
-230 FNFTYLMSD
+230 FNFTYLVSD
-239 VRFKTNIIQK
+239 VKFTTSIVQK
-249 EVFRGDSL
+249 ETFRGDEL

-267 SNAFKYQRKEN
+267 SNAFKYQKKD
-278 QNKQVDLNILV
+278 NKDKSVKLNILV
-289 ENGLAAIDVID
+289 ENGSAIIEVSD
-300 NGVGIAENYL
+300 NGVGIAKSHQE
-310 GDIFNM
+310 DIFNM
-316 FFRANTQSVGSGF
+316 FFRASSYEVGSGF
-329 GLYNVNAAVVKLN
+329 GLYNVKVAIAKLN
-342 GKITVN
+342 GKITVD

-355 HFRVTIQNK
+355 SFKVTIQNK

>member
-1 MEKQEKIKILYVDD
+1 MDD

-30 YTIMIAVNAT
+30 YNIMIAVNAI
-40 DAMQHLSAHPDIRV
+40 DAMEHLNSHPDIRV

-80 IRILLTGY
+80 IRILLTGF

-102 VFRYVKKPWADDD
+102 IFKYVKKPWNDGD
-115 ILGAINEANKFY
+115 ILAAINEANKFY
-127 ISNSLLAVKNEELQR
+127 VSNSLLAVKNEELQR

-168 IEAAQH
+168 IEAAQEL
-174 MDDIGEIR
+174 DDINELR
-182 KMLLMM
+182 KMLKLMK
-188 NDSVRNLDDFV
+188 DSVWNLDNFI

-211 ELEIKEIDFKEM
+211 ELEIKQVDFKEI
-223 VDEQIKI
+223 VDEQTRI
-230 FNFTYLMSD
+230 FNFTYLVSD
-239 VRFKTNIIQK
+239 VQFKTTINQR
-249 EVFRGDSL
+249 EVFRGDEL

-278 QNKQVDLNILV
+278 KDKSVDLNILV
-289 ENGLAAIDVID
+289 ENGIAIIEVKD

-316 FFRANTQSVGSGF
+316 FFRASSQEVGSGF
-329 GLYNVNAAVVKLN
+329 GLYNVKAAITKLN
-342 GKITVN
+342 GIITVD
-348 SELNKGT
+348 SVVNKGT
-355 HFRVTIQNK
+355 TFKVTIQNK